1 MLNHDSPTSFH
12 PFIRISPLLHPG
24 HVTPTAVDE
33 EVLGELVNKLYG
45 CLEAG
50 GLLGRHF
57 RYRSQVLRAVFRL
70 VDRENGALLAAIARV
85 MLAVSDGKKKRGG
98 GRRS

>member
-1 MLNHDSPTSFH
+1 MYWSNLWLNCTFSLTLLPSPA
-12 PFIRISPLLHPG
+12 G
-24 HVTPTAVDE
+24 VGED
-33 EVLGELVNKLYG
+33 VLGELVAKLYS

-70 VDRENGALLAAIARV
+70 VDREHGPLLANIAKV
-85 MLAVSDGKKKRGG
+85 MLAVGS
-98 GRRS
+98 

>member
-1 MLNHDSPTSFH
+1 M
-12 PFIRISPLLHPG
+12 G
-24 HVTPTAVDE
+24 E
-33 EVLGELVNKLYG
+33 EVLGELVCKLYR

-70 VDRENGALLAAIARV
+70 VDREYGPLLAAIARV
-85 MLAVSDGKKKRGG
+85 MLAVSGKEKG
-98 GRRS
+98 